1 MGKRVLVADDSATIQ
16 RAFTMVFGS
25 REDVS
30 LVPARSL
37 DDAVAAARQGRPDLV
52 IADASLGGRTGYD
65 LCSAI
70 KSDAGLRGVPVY
82 ILASS
87 HSPYDDGKG
96 RSAGVD
102 GHLTKPFESQALID
116 KVLEIL
122 ARPTSIAATVTAPRA
137 EPLAPTPQMAR
148 PSVSPVRS
156 PTPSSSAAYAPS
168 AFSASAAR
176 PSAFGGPPTPVRPAD
191 DDDDYGEFKIERS
204 SGGRTPPGARP
215 AAGAPPAAPAR
226 PTAGGLGAAPTS
238 FASAGATPSG
248 GVAGAGPTSFAS
260 AGADAGRRPAP
271 VVDPRHAPRDDAR
284 PAALQPPGGDAPA
297 GGLGAARPAP
307 SPPARPSPPP
317 PSAPAPISAHGN
329 AAPAGRTIMGLPAVA
344 IPGVP
349 VRPTSTPAGQPRAS
363 ARHARDALAVSTGPA
378 PLQPVPAR
386 EVPTG
391 ELRPGRRA
399 GPAAPPAPS
408 LRPSAISADPAA
420 QVLEQKLD
428 QKLAAIAARGPEY
441 EAIAKLSREVI
452 EQVVWEVVPEL
463 AEVII
468 REHVERLAPGSS
480 PKYPPHLSHL
490 RVGFAASDV

>member
-16 RAFTMVFGS
+16 RAFSMVFGN

-37 DDAVAAARQGRPDLV
+37 DEAVAAARQGRPDLV
-52 IADASLGGRTGYD
+52 IADANLGGRTGYE

-122 ARPTSIAATVTAPRA
+122 ARPTSIAATVTSPRA

-148 PSVSPVRS
+148 PGRQQPARS
-156 PTPSSSAAYAPS
+156 RRRRRSRPPPRARRRSACRR
-168 AFSASAAR
+168 R
-176 PSAFGGPPTPVRPAD
+176 PRRSRAQAHD

-204 SGGRTPPGARP
+204 SGAAAHAARCAPGRQRP
-215 AAGAPPAAPAR
+215 ARGLGPR
-226 PTAGGLGAAPTS
+226 RAGGVGAAPTS
-238 FASAGATPSG
+238 FASPARRRPAVWP
-248 GVAGAGPTSFAS
+248 VRLRPAS
-260 AGADAGRRPAP
+260 PPPVADAGRRPAP
-271 VVDPRHAPRDDAR
+271 VADPGRAPRRRR
-284 PAALQPPGGDAPA
+284 PAGCPTARSATPAA
-297 GGLGAARPAP
+297 GGLGGAARARSPP
-307 SPPARPSPPP
+307 SPPASVPPP
-317 PSAPAPISAHGN
+317 PSAPAPISAHGSLS
-329 AAPAGRTIMGLPAVA
+329 APAGRTIMGLPAVA

-349 VRPTSTPAGQPRAS
+349 VRPTSTPPVSPRPAPGMPGMR
-363 ARHARDALAVSTGPA
+363 APATGPV

-391 ELRPGRRA
+391 ELRPAPAARGARRA
-399 GPAAPPAPS
+399 VALGAGRLARFPP
-408 LRPSAISADPAA
+408 ISARPPQSNRPAG
-420 QVLEQKLD
+420 LDQKLD
-428 QKLAAIAARGPEY
+428 QKLAAISAKGPEY
-441 EAIAKLSREVI
+441 EAIAKLSREII

-468 REHVERLAPGSS
+468 REHVERLAQTR
-480 PKYPPHLSHL
+480 K
-490 RVGFAASDV
+490 

>member
-16 RAFTMVFGS
+16 RAFAMVFGS

-37 DDAVAAARQGRPDLV
+37 DDAVASARQGRPDLV
-52 IADASLGGRTGYD
+52 IADANLGGRTGYE
-65 LCSAI
+65 LCTAI

-137 EPLAPTPQMAR
+137 EPLAPTPQQAR
-148 PSVSPVRS
+148 PAASPSLS
-156 PTPSSSAAYAPS
+156 P

-176 PSAFGGPPTPVRPAD
+176 PSAFGSAPTPMRAEASNRLD

-204 SGGRTPPGARP
+204 SGSLRAPPGARP
-215 AAGAPPAAPAR
+215 AASAPPAASAR
-226 PTAGGLGAAPTS
+226 PPSGVGAAPTS
-238 FASAGATPSG
+238 FASAAATPAG
-248 GVAGAGPTSFAS
+248 GVVAGAAPTSFAS
-260 AGADAGRRPAP
+260 TAPTPAAGLRPSLIPGARPGTTPGRLPYGPLTTPPPVASATRPAP
-271 VVDPRHAPRDDAR
+271 V
-284 PAALQPPGGDAPA
+284 
-297 GGLGAARPAP
+297 P
-307 SPPARPSPPP
+307 SPPAPVPSPPP
-317 PSAPAPISAHGN
+317 PSAPAPITAHGHG
-329 AAPAGRTIMGLPAVA
+329 APAGRTIMGLPAVA

-349 VRPTSTPAGQPRAS
+349 VRPTSTPAGQPAPSPGMPGMRS
-363 ARHARDALAVSTGPA
+363 PSTGPV
-378 PLQPVPAR
+378 PLQPVPAK
-386 EVPTG
+386 EVPSA
-391 ELRPGRRA
+391 ELRPVA
-399 GPAAPPAPS
+399 PAPS
-408 LRPSAISADPAA
+408 APQAPAVPFGSPAISARQQ

-428 QKLAAIAARGPEY
+428 QKLAVISAKGPEY
-441 EAIAKLSREVI
+441 EAIARLSREII

-468 REHVERLAPGSS
+468 REHVERLAQTR
-480 PKYPPHLSHL
+480 K
-490 RVGFAASDV
+490 

>member
-137 EPLAPTPQMAR
+137 EPMAPTPQMAR

-156 PTPSSSAAYAPS
+156 PTPSSSPAYAPS
-168 AFSASAAR
+168 ASPAFSASAAR

-191 DDDDYGEFKIERS
+191 DDDDYGEFKIERTA
-204 SGGRTPPGARP
+204 GGRTPPGARP
-215 AAGAPPAAPAR
+215 AAVVPPAAPAR

-248 GVAGAGPTSFAS
+248 GVAAGAGPTSFAS
-260 AGADAGRRPAP
+260 AGPTPAAGLRPSLIPGTRPGTTPGRLPYSPLAATPPP
-271 VVDPRHAPRDDAR
+271 VASAAR
-284 PAALQPPGGDAPA
+284 PAASPPS
-297 GGLGAARPAP
+297 AP
-307 SPPARPSPPP
+307 S

-349 VRPTSTPAGQPRAS
+349 VRPTSTPAGQAPSPGMPGMRAP
-363 ARHARDALAVSTGPA
+363 STGPA
-378 PLQPVPAR
+378 PLQPFPAK

-391 ELRPGRRA
+391 ELRPG
-399 GPAAPPAPS
+399 PAQGSALPSAPS
-408 LRPSAISADPAA
+408 FPPAISAR
-420 QVLEQKLD
+420 VEQRVE
-428 QKLAAIAARGPEY
+428 QKLAAISAKGPEY
-441 EAIAKLSREVI
+441 EAIAKLSREII

-468 REHVERLAPGSS
+468 REHVERLAQSR
-480 PKYPPHLSHL
+480 K
-490 RVGFAASDV
+490 